1 MKTANITISFKSGQ
15 VLASEYIMIAKS
27 FYFIIPKNSIGQ
39 SFEVY
44 ASTSDPNTGSMMV
57 SFR

>member
-1 MKTANITISFKSGQ
+1 MKTANITKCLKSGV

-27 FYFIIPKNSIGQ
+27 FYLFVPKNSIGQ

-44 ASTSDPNTGSMMV
+44 ASTNDPNPV